1 MERRL
6 QEQWHKVP
14 LNFLSCI
21 QEICLDLYKFIGFE
35 TFVGDMICCE
45 SFDHLLLTHVCQD
58 FLSAWKSCA
67 KIFFHEK
74 QSCERRRPKC
84 ISWIALLMQYK
95 IEIKV
100 ESKTL
105 ALFYIFSY
113 GEGLWIRRWKGA
125 SPPSP
130 CIWNLAINH
139 QPKLIHSFIHPFH
152 QNLLQFLVQTF
163 PMCLCNSKFKF
174 AF

>member
-1 MERRL
+1 
-6 QEQWHKVP
+6 
-14 LNFLSCI
+14 LNFVAEQLGA
-21 QEICLDLYKFIGFE
+21 EITRTMTQSSSKFFILHSGDFSRPLQIYWFWDFCCW
-35 TFVGDMICCE
+35 FVVRVLITYSSPMFVRIFKVLGKAA
-45 SFDHLLLTHVCQD
+45 Q
-58 FLSAWKSCA
+58 
-67 KIFFHEK
+67 KIFLHEK
-74 QSCERRRPKC
+74 QSCERRSKC

-139 QPKLIHSFIHPFH
+139 QPKLIHSFIPSIKIY
-152 QNLLQFLVQTF
+152 
-163 PMCLCNSKFKF
+163 CNS
-174 AF
+174 